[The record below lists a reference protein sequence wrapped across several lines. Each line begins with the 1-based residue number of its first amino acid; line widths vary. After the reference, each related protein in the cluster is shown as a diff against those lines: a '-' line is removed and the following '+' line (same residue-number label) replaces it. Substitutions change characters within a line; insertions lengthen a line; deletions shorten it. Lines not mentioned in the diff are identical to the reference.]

1 MITLV
6 YMKNGISLIDKI
18 IRLVYQHIC
27 CYPPQ
32 ECQNILDGF
41 YCIINKSVDYTF
53 ERIDA
58 IRLNDFQLALSK
70 INEKEA
76 RRKNQGVY
84 YTPKDITE
92 YIVANTYLN
101 YTCRDNSQVYSQ
113 EECFRRID
121 ETGGNTLFNAKVFDP
136 TCGTAE
142 FLLSAIEIKLRLS
155 KRYITLSDTD
165 LLALTS
171 SIFGNDISYESILLS
186 KIRIY
191 FTIIN
196 ELKDKANAKQLA
208 KILNKNFTYR
218 DYITVKFARPKY
230 DIIVGNPPYVE
241 YGKLPVKPDSN
252 YGNIYADVLCNA
264 VCELKST
271 GVIGFVI
278 PLSFVA
284 TSRMQSIREDMYK
297 KMNRI
302 FILNYADRPDCL
314 FDGVHQKLSILFG
327 IKGQGKCISYTSSYY
342 HWYNSERRD
351 LLNNCKIFPSHQR
364 DQYIPKIGNVYED
377 SIFEKICNVKGESLL
392 SLLNTQN
399 KQSSVYLNMRACFW
413 MKAFSFNP
421 GSKEYKEFGCSSE
434 MKPYLLAILN
444 SNLFFLYWTIVS
456 DCWHITNKELSEF
469 FVPTNGVCLD
479 MFRILTSKL
488 ERKLERTKKYI
499 GSVQTQYEYKHREC
513 KPEIDAIDDALQEIY
528 GLTDDEVAFLKE
540 YKLKYRMS
548 NGTI

>member
-1 MITLV
+1 
-6 YMKNGISLIDKI
+6 MKNDISLIDKI

-41 YCIINKSVDYTF
+41 YCILNKSADYTF
-53 ERIDA
+53 DRIDA

-101 YTCRDNSQVYSQ
+101 YTCRDNYQVYSQ

-155 KRYITLSDTD
+155 KRYITLSDAD

-208 KILNKNFTYR
+208 KILNKNFTCR

>member
-1 MITLV
+1 
-6 YMKNGISLIDKI
+6 MKNDISLIDKI

-41 YCIINKSVDYTF
+41 YCILNKSVDYTF
-53 ERIDA
+53 DRIDA

-121 ETGGNTLFNAKVFDP
+121 ETGGDTLFNAKVFDP

-142 FLLSAIEIKLRLS
+142 FLLTAIEIKLRLS
-155 KRYITLSDTD
+155 KRYITLSDAD
-165 LLALTS
+165 ILVLTS

-186 KIRIY
+186 KIRIF

-208 KILNKNFTYR
+208 KILNKNFTCR

-342 HWYNSERRD
+342 HWYNSERRY

-528 GLTDDEVAFLKE
+528 GLTDDEVAFLKV

>member
-1 MITLV
+1 
-6 YMKNGISLIDKI
+6 MKNGISLIDKI

-113 EECFRRID
+113 EECLRRID

-155 KRYITLSDTD
+155 KRYITLSDAD
-165 LLALTS
+165 LLTLTS
-171 SIFGNDISYESILLS
+171 SIFGNDISYESIFLS

-208 KILNKNFTYR
+208 KILNKNFTCR

-469 FVPTNGVCLD
+469 FVPTNGACLD

-499 GSVQTQYEYKHREC
+499 GSVQTQFEYKHREC

>member
-1 MITLV
+1 
-6 YMKNGISLIDKI
+6 MKNDISLIDKI

-41 YCIINKSVDYTF
+41 YCILNKSADYTF
-53 ERIDA
+53 DRIDA

-155 KRYITLSDTD
+155 KRYITLSDAD
-165 LLALTS
+165 LLTLTS

-208 KILNKNFTYR
+208 KILNKNFTCR

-399 KQSSVYLNMRACFW
+399 KQSSVYVNMRACFW

-434 MKPYLLAILN
+434 MRPYLLAILN

-528 GLTDDEVAFLKE
+528 GLTDDEVAFIKE

>member
-1 MITLV
+1 
-6 YMKNGISLIDKI
+6 MKNGISLIDKI

-208 KILNKNFTYR
+208 KILNKNFTCR

-392 SLLNTQN
+392 SLLNTRN

-421 GSKEYKEFGCSSE
+421 GSKEYKEFGCPSE
-434 MKPYLLAILN
+434 LKPYLLAILN

-479 MFRILTSKL
+479 MFRILVSKL

-513 KPEIDAIDDALQEIY
+513 KPEIDTIDDALQEIY

>member
-1 MITLV
+1 VITLV
-6 YMKNGISLIDKI
+6 YMKNDISLIDKI

-41 YCIINKSVDYTF
+41 YCILNKSVDYTF
-53 ERIDA
+53 DQIDA
-58 IRLNDFQLALSK
+58 IKLNDFQFALSK

-84 YTPKDITE
+84 YTPKDVTE

-101 YTCRDNSQVYSQ
+101 YTYGNNSQVYSQ

-121 ETGGNTLFNAKVFDP
+121 ETEGNTLFNAKVFDP

-155 KRYITLSDTD
+155 KRHITLSDTD
-165 LLALTS
+165 LLSLTS

-208 KILNKNFTYR
+208 KVINKNFTCR
-218 DYITVKFARPKY
+218 DYITIRSVRPKY

-351 LLNNCKIFPSHQR
+351 LLNNCKIFPSHHR
-364 DQYIPKIGNVYED
+364 DQYIPKIGNVYEA

-399 KQSSVYLNMRACFW
+399 KQSSVYVNMRACFW

-421 GSKEYKEFGCSSE
+421 GSKEYKEFGCPSE
-434 MKPYLLAILN
+434 MRPYLLAILN

-469 FVPTNGVCLD
+469 FVPTDGVCLD
-479 MFRILTSKL
+479 IFRILTSKL

-513 KPEIDAIDDALQEIY
+513 KPEIDAIDDALQDMY
-528 GLTDDEVAFLKE
+528 GLTDEEVAFLKE

>member
-1 MITLV
+1 
-6 YMKNGISLIDKI
+6 MKNGISLIDKI

-155 KRYITLSDTD
+155 KRYITLSDAD

-208 KILNKNFTYR
+208 KILNKNFTCR

>member
-1 MITLV
+1 
-6 YMKNGISLIDKI
+6 MKNDISLIDKI

-41 YCIINKSVDYTF
+41 YCILNKSADYTF
-53 ERIDA
+53 DRIDA

-113 EECFRRID
+113 EECCRRID
-121 ETGGNTLFNAKVFDP
+121 EAGGNTLFNAKVFDP

-142 FLLSAIEIKLRLS
+142 FLLTAIEIKLRLS
-155 KRYITLSDTD
+155 KRYITLSDAD
-165 LLALTS
+165 LLVLTS

-208 KILNKNFTYR
+208 KILNKNFTCN
-218 DYITVKFARPKY
+218 DYITVQSARPKY

-241 YGKLPVKPDSN
+241 YGKLPVKPNSN
-252 YGNIYADVLCNA
+252 YGNIYADILCNA
-264 VCELKST
+264 VCELKSS

-297 KMNRI
+297 KLNRI

-327 IKGQGKCISYTSSYY
+327 IKGAHKCVTYTSSYY

-351 LLNNCKIFPSHQR
+351 LLNNCKIFPSSPKN
-364 DQYIPKIGNVYED
+364 QYIPKIGNVYES
-377 SIFEKICNVKGESLL
+377 SIFEKINNVKGESLL

-399 KQSSVYLNMRACFW
+399 KQSSVYVNMRACFW

-421 GSKEYKEFGCSSE
+421 GSKEYKEFGCPSE
-434 MKPYLLAILN
+434 MRPYLLAILN

-469 FVPTNGVCLD
+469 FVPTDGVCLD
-479 MFRILTSKL
+479 IFRILTSKL

-513 KPEIDAIDDALQEIY
+513 KPEIDVIDDALQDIY
-528 GLTDDEVAFLKE
+528 GLTDEEVAFLKE

>member
-1 MITLV
+1 
-6 YMKNGISLIDKI
+6 MKNGISLIDKI

-41 YCIINKSVDYTF
+41 YCIINKSVEYTF

-155 KRYITLSDTD
+155 KRYITLSDAD

-208 KILNKNFTYR
+208 KILNKNFTCR

-399 KQSSVYLNMRACFW
+399 KQSSVYVNMRACFW

-434 MKPYLLAILN
+434 MRPYLLAILN

-528 GLTDDEVAFLKE
+528 SLTDDEVAFLKE

>member
-1 MITLV
+1 
-6 YMKNGISLIDKI
+6 MKNDISLIDKI

-121 ETGGNTLFNAKVFDP
+121 ETRGNTLFHAKVFDP

-155 KRYITLSDTD
+155 KRYITLSDAD
-165 LLALTS
+165 LLTLTS

-208 KILNKNFTYR
+208 KILNKNFTCR
-218 DYITVKFARPKY
+218 DYINVKFARPKY

>member
-1 MITLV
+1 
-6 YMKNGISLIDKI
+6 MKNGISLIDKI

-113 EECFRRID
+113 EECLRRID

-155 KRYITLSDTD
+155 KRYITLSDAD
-165 LLALTS
+165 LLTLTS
-171 SIFGNDISYESILLS
+171 SIFGNDISYESIILS

-208 KILNKNFTYR
+208 KILNKNFTCR

-413 MKAFSFNP
+413 MKAFSLNP

>member
-1 MITLV
+1 
-6 YMKNGISLIDKI
+6 MKNDISLIDKI

-41 YCIINKSVDYTF
+41 YCILNKSADYTF
-53 ERIDA
+53 DRIDA

-155 KRYITLSDTD
+155 KRYITLSDAD

-208 KILNKNFTYR
+208 KILNKNFTCR

-399 KQSSVYLNMRACFW
+399 KQSSVYVNMRACFW

-434 MKPYLLAILN
+434 MRPYLLAILN

>member
-1 MITLV
+1 
-6 YMKNGISLIDKI
+6 MKNGISLIDKI

-121 ETGGNTLFNAKVFDP
+121 ETEGNTLFNAKVFDP

-155 KRYITLSDTD
+155 KRYITLSDAD

-208 KILNKNFTYR
+208 KILNKNFTCR

-271 GVIGFVI
+271 GVISFVI

>member
-1 MITLV
+1 M
-6 YMKNGISLIDKI
+6 SLIDKI

-41 YCIINKSVDYTF
+41 YCILNKSADYTF
-53 ERIDA
+53 DRIDA

-121 ETGGNTLFNAKVFDP
+121 ETGGNILFNAKVFDP

-155 KRYITLSDTD
+155 KRYRTLSDTD
-165 LLALTS
+165 FLALTS

-196 ELKDKANAKQLA
+196 ELKDKTNAKQLA
-208 KILNKNFTYR
+208 KILNKNFTCR
-218 DYITVKFARPKY
+218 DYITVKSARPKY

-351 LLNNCKIFPSHQR
+351 LLNNCKIFPSHHR
-364 DQYIPKIGNVYED
+364 DQYIPKIGNVYEA

-399 KQSSVYLNMRACFW
+399 KQSSVYVNMRACFW

-421 GSKEYKEFGCSSE
+421 GSKEYKEFGCPSE

-469 FVPTNGVCLD
+469 FVPTDGVCLD
-479 MFRILTSKL
+479 IFRILTSKL

>member
-1 MITLV
+1 
-6 YMKNGISLIDKI
+6 MKNVISLIDKI

-41 YCIINKSVDYTF
+41 YCILNKSADYTF
-53 ERIDA
+53 DRIDA

-136 TCGTAE
+136 SCGTAE
-142 FLLSAIEIKLRLS
+142 FLLTAIEIKLRLS
-155 KRYITLSDTD
+155 KRYITLSDAD
-165 LLALTS
+165 LLVLTS

-208 KILNKNFTYR
+208 KILNKNFTCR

-278 PLSFVA
+278 PLSFVS

-434 MKPYLLAILN
+434 MRPYLLAILN

>member
-1 MITLV
+1 
-6 YMKNGISLIDKI
+6 MKNDISLIDKI

-41 YCIINKSVDYTF
+41 YCILNKSADYTF
-53 ERIDA
+53 DRIDA

-113 EECFRRID
+113 EECFRRMD

-155 KRYITLSDTD
+155 KRYITLSDAD

-208 KILNKNFTYR
+208 KILNKNFTCR

-399 KQSSVYLNMRACFW
+399 KQSSVYVNMRACFW

-434 MKPYLLAILN
+434 MRPYLLAILN

>member
-1 MITLV
+1 
-6 YMKNGISLIDKI
+6 MKNDISLIDKI

-41 YCIINKSVDYTF
+41 YCILNKSADYTF
-53 ERIDA
+53 DRIYA

-155 KRYITLSDTD
+155 KRYIPLSDAD

-208 KILNKNFTYR
+208 KILNKNFTCR

-327 IKGQGKCISYTSSYY
+327 IKGQGKCTSYTSSYY

-377 SIFEKICNVKGESLL
+377 SIFEKICNIKGESLL
-392 SLLNTQN
+392 SLLNAQN
-399 KQSSVYLNMRACFW
+399 KQSSVYVNMRACFW

-434 MKPYLLAILN
+434 LNPYLLAILN